1 MAPRLRSPS
10 CSRITL
16 AVQLSVCIFAATDSL
31 ARLLEESLSHD
42 RFAVARVSSPNDLV
56 RAIEGDTERIDC
68 LVLQEVPELVPYL
81 QQLSDRGR
89 LLPTAIVE
97 SEGDR
102 DPKPAYV
109 YHPGEV
115 RLPAAAAAEIVSY
128 IDKAVTQYLQLPA
141 DHPTTATGDVPPM
154 RSPSDSF
161 LTQQQQRLTEKLRE
175 RLGYL
180 GVYYKRNSQDFLRNL
195 SRREKEHLLNEL
207 RAEYRHIALNYFSKD
222 PQVNGEIDRFVNRA
236 FFADVAVTQI
246 MEIHMELMEEFAQQL
261 RLEGRSDEL
270 LLDYRLTLID
280 VVAHLC
286 EMYRRSIPREDMT
299 P

>member
-1 MAPRLRSPS
+1 MAPGPRSPS
-10 CSRITL
+10 CFRITL

-31 ARLLEESLSHD
+31 ARLLEESLSLD
-42 RFAVARVSSPNDLV
+42 RFAVARVSSPDELA

-68 LVLQEVPELVPYL
+68 LVLQAVPELAPLL

-97 SEGDR
+97 SESDLARDR
-102 DPKPAYV
+102 AYV
-109 YHPGEV
+109 YHSGEV
-115 RLPAAAAAEIVSY
+115 RLPAAEAQEIVSY
-128 IDKAVTQYLQLPA
+128 VDKAVTQYLQLPA
-141 DHPTTATGDVPPM
+141 DRTATEEVPPA
-154 RSPSDSF
+154 RSPSSSF
-161 LTQQQQRLTEKLRE
+161 LTQQQKRLTEKLRE

-180 GVYYKRNSQDFLRNL
+180 GVYYKRNPQDFLRHL
-195 SRREKEHLLNEL
+195 SWREKEQLLNEL

-222 PQVNGEIDRFVNRA
+222 SQVNAAIDRFVNRA
-236 FFADVAVTQI
+236 FFADIAVTQI

-261 RLEGRSDEL
+261 RLEGRSDEIL
-270 LLDYRLTLID
+270 IDYRLTLID

-286 EMYRRSIPREDMT
+286 EMYRRSIPREELI